1 MNVKERM
8 TLDSYYSSVAGSSVM
23 ARRTSRTKKRKQ
35 FSLYLD
41 SGERKRVA
49 EQAIKEGCSGGDVL
63 RRLIREHLT

>member
-1 MNVKERM
+1 M
-8 TLDSYYSSVAGSSVM
+8 TLDRYYSSVAGSSVM
-23 ARRTSRTKKRKQ
+23 ARRTSKKRKQ